1 VGQRRGHRYSCLAL
15 RDHLSLDD
23 RAHKSRIYRARSHRD
38 AKFSAAFRQIL
49 RRENIAAV
57 RLPARSPNLS
67 PHIERFMKSIK
78 EECLLR
84 MIFFGQRS
92 LENAVGQYLLH
103 YHGERNH
110 QALANKIIEPAPEVG
125 RSEGEIQGRER
136 LGGLLRYYHRD
147 AA

>member
-1 VGQRRGHRYSCLAL
+1 MKQMARNLTDPFDGFLLGKRYLIM
-15 RDHLSLDD
+15 D
-23 RAHKSRIYRARSHRD
+23 RD
-38 AKFSAAFRQIL
+38 AKYSTGFRQTL
-49 RRENIAAV
+49 EREGVEAV

-67 PHIERFMKSIK
+67 PHIERFMRRIK
-78 EECLLR
+78 EECLLK
-84 MIFFGQRS
+84 MILFGQRS

-103 YHGERNH
+103 YHGERSH

-125 RSEGEIQGRER
+125 RSEGEIQCRER

>member
-1 VGQRRGHRYSCLAL
+1 MKQMARNLTDPFDGFLLGKRYLIM
-15 RDHLSLDD
+15 D
-23 RAHKSRIYRARSHRD
+23 RD
-38 AKFSAAFRQIL
+38 AKYSTGFRQTL
-49 RRENIAAV
+49 GSEGVEAV

-67 PHIERFMKSIK
+67 PHIERFMRSIK
-78 EECLLR
+78 EECLLK
-84 MIFFGQRS
+84 MILFGQRS

-136 LGGLLRYYHRD
+136 LGGPLRYYHRD